1 MLVSII
7 TPSYNSSKFIS
18 ATIESVLA
26 QDYSNWEMIIV
37 DDHSKDNSNEI
48 IAAYC
53 KKDSRIQL
61 IKSNNNVGAAEA
73 RNIALRVAKGK
84 FIAFL
89 DSDDL
94 WLPEKLSKQINF
106 MLKNDIAFSFTAYQP
121 FSDNPKNTY
130 STIYAPTLMRY
141 NDLLKNTIIG
151 CLTVMIDKDKTGYFE
166 LPNKKSSHDL
176 ALWLKILRQG
186 SNAYGLNVVLANY
199 RIVSTSNTANK
210 WKAAKEVWRVYRNFE
225 KINIIKSLYFFSFYV
240 LNALKKRL

>member
-121 FSDNPKNTY
+121 FSDNPKKTY